1 MEGAYTSQ
9 IPNLPQLSEYKYE
22 NIFKVYLNTEG
33 YYFYNILKKIS
44 VPDNIDIDLYESVR
58 LNRKLPY
65 TAISY
70 IQYNTIDLWWL
81 ICLVNN
87 IMNPLELLESGTLLK
102 IIKPAYI
109 PRIIDSIKSQL
120 K

>member
-1 MEGAYTSQ
+1 MEGLYRNKTS
-9 IPNLPQLSEYKYE
+9 ILPNLSEYKFE
-22 NIFKVYLNTEG
+22 NIFKIYLNTEG
-33 YYFYNILKKIS
+33 YFFYNIIKKIKI
-44 VPDNIDIDLYESVR
+44 PDDINSDIYDSLR

-70 IQYNTIDLWWL
+70 VNYNTIDLWWL

-87 IMNPLELLESGTLLK
+87 IRNPLELLEPGTLLK
-102 IIKPAYI
+102 IIKPTHI
-109 PRIIDSIKSQL
+109 PGIIDEIKSQL